1 VASFWQQA
9 GRAGRSGSAS
19 AAVLVTGNDQ
29 LDQWLASHPDELLT
43 RSPEPA
49 VVNPDNPFVV
59 DPHLRCAA
67 HELPLTHADQRWWPT
82 ALDDAVRRLVHDD
95 ELAVRH
101 RGRRREPMA
110 VWVGTGWP
118 SHGVG
123 LRNAA
128 GPPIKIVTGD
138 AEQPVGDVDRARAP
152 EQVHH
157 GASYLHQ
164 GRHWRVV
171 DLDLAGGLA
180 RVEPDDGS
188 TYTVPRTDRHVCLLR
203 VDAQRAVGG
212 ATLRIGDADVQTTVV
227 GYQRKDAAGG
237 GVVATEPLDLPTQVL
252 ATRAIWYVVDD
263 AGLAVAKLDRSR
275 VPGALHAIE
284 HAAIGI
290 LPLFAICD
298 RWDVGG
304 LSTAVHPDTG
314 AATIVIYDATPG
326 GAGVAELGY
335 EAADRHLAA
344 TAESIKAC
352 RCQEGCPSCVQSP
365 KCGNGNEHL
374 DKDAAR
380 QLLAAVLSR

>member
-1 VASFWQQA
+1 
-9 GRAGRSGSAS
+9 
-19 AAVLVTGNDQ
+19 
-29 LDQWLASHPDELLT
+29 
-43 RSPEPA
+43 
-49 VVNPDNPFVV
+49 
-59 DPHLRCAA
+59 
-67 HELPLTHADQRWWPT
+67 
-82 ALDDAVRRLVHDD
+82 
-95 ELAVRH
+95 
-101 RGRRREPMA
+101 
-110 VWVGTGWP
+110 
-118 SHGVG
+118 
-123 LRNAA
+123 
-128 GPPIKIVTGD
+128 
-138 AEQPVGDVDRARAP
+138 
-152 EQVHH
+152 
-157 GASYLHQ
+157 
-164 GRHWRVV
+164 VV

-188 TYTVPRTDRHVCLLR
+188 TYTVPRTDRHVRLLR

-212 ATLRIGDADVQTTVV
+212 ATLRIGDAEVQTTVV

-314 AATIVIYDATPG
+314 AATIVIYDDTPG

-344 TAESIKAC
+344 TAESIEAC

-380 QLLAAVLSR
+380 QLLAAVLSPPRSRDLACARPGTSPADSADRRSAAACTAWCCRARSLVQALRPVASRPARGTPIRARGRRATEAPRTARLAAATPALPTPP